1 MRRAA
6 TAVAGVL
13 GGLIGVTAHRMNS
26 AEYPWSRPGAPA
38 ATILDA
44 PEWPAEFPLSAE
56 HLKRIDESPDS
67 DFYREPR
74 FLHHIDGQ
82 AQRRLQQYYR
92 ETLPKG
98 GAVLDLMSSWVS
110 HLAEGAG
117 AKREDGHFARLSILG
132 MNEAEL
138 KANSGAHDYHVRDLN
153 RQPSLEMFADESFD
167 AVFCSVS
174 VDYLSQPVP
183 VFAEIRRVLKPGGL
197 VVFTWSNRMFP
208 TKAITAWRL
217 ASEPERLWIC
227 GAYVHFC
234 GGFSAAVGED
244 ISPHPGRS
252 DPVYAVHA
260 RKLPAP
266 PPSGTQKSEL

>member
-6 TAVAGVL
+6 TAAVAGVL
-13 GGLIGVTAHRMNS
+13 GGLLGVTAHRMNS
-26 AEYPWSRPGAPA
+26 AEHPWSRPGASA
-38 ATILDA
+38 TTILEEPD
-44 PEWPAEFPLSAE
+44 WPPTFPLSAE
-56 HLKRIDESPDS
+56 HLKRLDESPDS
-67 DFYREPR
+67 NFYAQPR
-74 FLHHIDGQ
+74 FLHHIDEH
-82 AQRRLQQYYR
+82 AQRTLQQYYR
-92 ETLPKG
+92 EALPRG

-117 AKREDGHFARLSILG
+117 ARREDNHFARLSILG

-138 KANSGAHDYHVRDLN
+138 QANPGAHDYHVRDLN
-153 RQPSLEMFADESFD
+153 RQPTLEMYADESFD

-174 VDYLSQPVP
+174 VDYLSQPAP

-197 VVFTWSNRMFP
+197 VLFTWSNRMFP

-227 GAYVHFC
+227 GSYIHFC
-234 GGFSAAVGED
+234 GGFTAPVGED

-260 RKLPAP
+260 RKLPV
-266 PPSGTQKSEL
+266 PSGGAQKSEL